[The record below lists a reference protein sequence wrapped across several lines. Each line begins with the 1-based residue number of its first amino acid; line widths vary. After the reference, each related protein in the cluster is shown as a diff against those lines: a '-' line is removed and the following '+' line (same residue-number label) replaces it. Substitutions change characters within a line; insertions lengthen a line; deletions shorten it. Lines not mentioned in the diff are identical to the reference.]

1 MHLNDKKENI
11 FDLTKVPIKAEQDV
25 EKPNLNANIEIQELT
40 KGFVEISLEEWDCFK
55 YNDFIRYLRKDGAFR
70 KGGYFKNSWVGNY
83 GKTNGKKCIQLSS
96 LPTFDGKTW
105 QICQSDIS
113 KIWKKKVIDEQCGS
127 DQKINNQMINE
138 NKESIQFLTK
148 SVEQIKTDILRINN
162 EQKRIINL
170 IKKLHNI
177 HIKKQ

>member
-1 MHLNDKKENI
+1 MQINSKKENI
-11 FDLTKVPIKAEQDV
+11 FDLTKVPIKVEQEV
-25 EKPNLNANIEIQELT
+25 EKLNLDTNIEIKELT
-40 KGFVEISLEEWDCFK
+40 KGFIEISPGEWDCFK

-105 QICQSDIS
+105 QVCHDDIS
-113 KIWKKKVIDEQCGS
+113 KIWKQKEVDEQCGS
-127 DQKINNQMINE
+127 DQKINIQMINE

-148 SVEQIKTDILRINN
+148 SLEQVKTDILRINN

-177 HIKKQ
+177 SVRK